1 MSMQKTRKKKRHT
14 RIMIIQIA
22 LVILLLGAGF
32 IYRSLN
38 KSIDKIQIVDEDD
51 QSIEQND
58 GIEITGYRNIAV
70 FGLDTRD
77 NSLKRGNSDTIMIV
91 SINNKTKDVKLVSIY
106 RDTYVNIPDIGYSK
120 INAAY
125 ANGGYSL
132 ALTTINKNF
141 DLDITEYVTVSFRA
155 VIGTIDQL
163 GGITLDIKENEL
175 KTLNG
180 YVRELN
186 RINNTNVPGLT
197 SAGTQTVNGTQ
208 ATAYARIRYTEGGDF
223 KRTERQRIVLGKI
236 FDKVKSSKLTT
247 IYDLINTIF
256 PQTAT
261 NLEKDEILD
270 LAKDVFSYDIVEQT
284 GFPFEKVAKSYKRG
298 SYVFPIQLK
307 ENVVRL
313 HQMLFDNK
321 EYTVSPNVQE
331 YSDYIEKIR
340 QQ

>member
-1 MSMQKTRKKKRHT
+1 MSVQKTKKKRHT
-14 RIMIIQIA
+14 RIIVTQVI
-22 LVILLLGAGF
+22 LVILLLTAGY

-38 KSIDKIQIVDEDD
+38 KSLDKIQIVNEDD
-51 QSIEQND
+51 KKIEQNV
-58 GIEITGYRNIAV
+58 GVEITGHRNIVV

-106 RDTYVNIPDIGYSK
+106 RDTYVNIPDIGYTK

-132 ALTTINKNF
+132 ALTTINKNL

-155 VIGTIDQL
+155 VIDTIDQL
-163 GGITLDIKENEL
+163 GGITLDIEENEL

-186 RINNTNVPGLT
+186 RINDTAVPGLA

-223 KRTERQRIVLGKI
+223 KRTERQRIVLGKV
-236 FDKVKSSKLTT
+236 FEKVKSSKLTT
-247 IYDLINTIF
+247 INDLINTIF

-284 GFPFEKVAKSYKRG
+284 GFPFEKVAKNYKRV
-298 SYVFPIQLK
+298 SYVFPVQLE

-313 HQMLFDNK
+313 HQLLFEDE
-321 EYTVSPNVQE
+321 EYSPSQNVQE
-331 YSDYIEKIR
+331 YSDYIEGIR

>member
-1 MSMQKTRKKKRHT
+1 MQKTKKEKRNT
-14 RIMIIQIA
+14 RFIVAGVI
-22 LVILLLGAGF
+22 LVIILLSAAMIF
-32 IYRSLN
+32 RSLN
-38 KSIDKIQIVDEDD
+38 KSLDKIQIVNEDD
-51 QSIEQND
+51 KNIEQNE
-58 GIEITGYRNIAV
+58 GIEITGYRNIVV

-106 RDTYVNIPDIGYSK
+106 RDTFVNIPELGYTK

-141 DLDITEYVTVSFRA
+141 DLDITEYVTVNFRA
-155 VIGTIDQL
+155 VIDTIDRL
-163 GGITLDIKENEL
+163 GGITLDIEKNEL

-186 RINNTNVPGLT
+186 RINDTDVPGLP

-223 KRTERQRIVLGKI
+223 KRTERQRIVLGKT
-236 FDKVKSSKLTT
+236 FEKLKSSKLTT
-247 IYDLINTIF
+247 IIDLINDIF

-261 NLEKDEILD
+261 NLNKDEIID
-270 LAKDVFSYDIVEQT
+270 LAKGVFSYDITEQT
-284 GFPFEKVAKSYKRG
+284 GFPFEKVAENYKKV
-298 SYVFPIQLK
+298 SYVFPVNLE
-307 ENVVRL
+307 ENVIRL
-313 HQMLFDNK
+313 HQLLFEDK
-321 EYTVSPNVQE
+321 VYTPSRNVQE
-331 YSDYIEKIR
+331 YSGYIESIR
-340 QQ
+340 